1 MGYQDD
7 LNDTWA
13 DLAPEQPA
21 GRSRWPLI
29 LVGGAAL
36 LILLCICSI
45 GSYFVYQE
53 FLTTAPEPTLPA
65 IPPTA
70 VSGEAGA
77 EAGSEGAPSASP
89 ESESGATGPPTPP
102 LAPTVTVPPSPTDT
116 SPVPTGAPLDGSTV
130 EAMPM
135 AEAPVLDGSL
145 AEWLSVPAW
154 SSTFLVFQ
162 DPSWNGSDDL
172 QATWRLAW
180 DSASLYIGVEVID
193 DIHVQTQ
200 TGNQIFRG
208 DSVDMQIDTDR
219 EGDFGPRLSP
229 DDFQLTFSPGD
240 FAGLPPSAFRSQGSS
255 TGQILDAPGGH
266 HIVMAVQRTAVG
278 YNVEAAIPWTDLNLA
293 PSAGM
298 VLGLALNANDNDSPG
313 TAVQEVMK
321 SHVASRTLTDPTGW
335 GTLTLR

>member
-130 EAMPM
+130 EAMPSAQVSENERLRSGTM
-135 AEAPVLDGSL
+135 AGRKCSRKFRRNFLGSSGSL
-145 AEWLSVPAW
+145 VACGLPDRTDDRTRFRMFTLLHPVGLRRTYSKHSPG
-154 SSTFLVFQ
+154 LVHRCL
-162 DPSWNGSDDL
+162 DIPPC
-172 QATWRLAW
+172 RR
-180 DSASLYIGVEVID
+180 DSHFCTVG
-193 DIHVQTQ
+193 
-200 TGNQIFRG
+200 FRG
-208 DSVDMQIDTDR
+208 GRLDPFRVGNVSIAASRFPRSDR
-219 EGDFGPRLSP
+219 VQAERISGVGI
-229 DDFQLTFSPGD
+229 
-240 FAGLPPSAFRSQGSS
+240 GSS
-255 TGQILDAPGGH
+255 SRAWRARNS
-266 HIVMAVQRTAVG
+266 AVVNSSCACR
-278 YNVEAAIPWTDLNLA
+278 
-293 PSAGM
+293 
-298 VLGLALNANDNDSPG
+298 
-313 TAVQEVMK
+313 
-321 SHVASRTLTDPTGW
+321 ASRSPSHSP
-335 GTLTLR
+335 